1 MWLIQLTLY
10 LFTDTVLFL
19 KFKNQIH
26 MNTISKNQN
35 RFGVFF
41 NMLPNEILVGF
52 KTINCT
58 VKCEDEN
65 FRPFYGLEI
74 GFLFFT
80 VQITYVDWKV

>member
-1 MWLIQLTLY
+1 MLFIQLTLY
-10 LFTDTVLFL
+10 LFTDIVLF
-19 KFKNQIH
+19 FKNQKPIH

-41 NMLPNEILVGF
+41 NMLPNEILFGF

-80 VQITYVDWKV
+80 LQITYVDWKV